1 MGVCCSKGTGITVE
15 NGTDDSNEHRDDR
28 EAEVRDT
35 NDGAIIRSRGSSKH
49 VSMAIKQGKK
59 GINQD
64 DMTVW
69 EVTRLFSFSGA
80 NICNHY
86 LLCSLSIF
94 LHIV

>member
-1 MGVCCSKGTGITVE
+1 ME
-15 NGTDDSNEHRDDR
+15 NGTDDSNEHRDR

-64 DMTVW
+64 AMTVW
-69 EVTRLFSFSGA
+69 EVIVL
-80 NICNHY
+80 
-86 LLCSLSIF
+86 IF
-94 LHIV
+94 LHFLKLSPSPLWQAGNMIKKI